1 MYHQRLQMYFRLIFI
16 AIVNKAFGFDSQK
29 KKKNYGLFENSLF
42 SWNWKLFIENV
53 KKKKKKVKK

>member
-29 KKKNYGLFENSLF
+29 KKKIMVYLRIVYLAETENFLL
-42 SWNWKLFIENV
+42 KI
-53 KKKKKKVKK
+53 